1 MEIYNTLGRLR
12 EPFVVRDAGRVGMY
26 VCGPTVQ
33 ARPHVGHGRAAV
45 AFDVM
50 RRYFEWTGRE
60 VTYVQNVTDVEDKII
75 AAALEQ
81 GRSTTEIAADS
92 QAAFEQAYQRLGV
105 ASPTMAPKATAHI
118 PEMIAMIEDLIAT
131 GHAYEAGGDVYFI
144 VRSFPDYGKL
154 SGRNID
160 ELQSGVRVDPGDL
173 KRDPLDFA
181 VWKAA
186 KPGEPA
192 WDSPWGS
199 GRPGWHIECSAMARK
214 YLGVGFDIHAGGHDL
229 VFPHHENE
237 IAQAEAADGS
247 RFARYWL
254 HNGMVTL
261 GGEKMAKSTGH
272 VVDLLEA
279 LEQYPPIAV
288 RLFYL
293 RTHYRK
299 PVEFTEETLRDA
311 TAQLERLW
319 AFRRR
324 GPAVV
329 GAVAEPGSIQR
340 FREAMEDDFD
350 VAAALAVLFEV
361 VREGN
366 RQLDAGTDTTAWF
379 SAYDVITGV
388 LGIVEPEADLSDL
401 AASLEALSVR
411 IGVEPGD
418 PAEMVEALVSARSQ
432 ARADR
437 DWVRADE
444 IRDALGEIGIVVED
458 AADGASWHRR

>member
-81 GRSTTEIAADS
+81 GRSTTEVAADA
-92 QAAFEQAYQRLGV
+92 QAAFEQAYQKLGV
-105 ASPTMAPKATAHI
+105 ANPTVAPKATDHI
-118 PEMIAMIEDLIAT
+118 PEMIAMVEDLIST

-160 ELQSGVRVDPGDL
+160 ELQSGARVDPSDL

-181 VWKAA
+181 VWKSA
-186 KPGEPA
+186 KSGEPS
-192 WDSPWGS
+192 WDSPWGR
-199 GRPGWHIECSAMARK
+199 GRPGWHIECSAMARR

-229 VFPHHENE
+229 IFPHHENE

-247 RFARYWL
+247 LFARYWL

-279 LEQYPPIAV
+279 LDQYLPMAV

-311 TAQLERLW
+311 TGQLERLW
-319 AFRRR
+319 SFRRR
-324 GPAVV
+324 GPKA
-329 GAVAEPGSIQR
+329 AETAPDPESIQR
-340 FREAMEDDFD
+340 FTEAMEDDFD

-366 RQLDAGTDTTAWF
+366 RQLDAGTDASAF
-379 SAYDVITGV
+379 LAAYDVIAGV
-388 LGIVEPEADLSDL
+388 LGIAEPEADLSDL
-401 AASLEALSVR
+401 VAALQDLSAR
-411 IGVEPGD
+411 IGTEPGE
-418 PAEMVEALVSARSQ
+418 PKEMVDALVGARAQ

>member
-1 MEIYNTLGRLR
+1 
-12 EPFVVRDAGRVGMY
+12 
-26 VCGPTVQ
+26 
-33 ARPHVGHGRAAV
+33 
-45 AFDVM
+45 
-50 RRYFEWTGRE
+50 
-60 VTYVQNVTDVEDKII
+60 
-75 AAALEQ
+75 
-81 GRSTTEIAADS
+81 
-92 QAAFEQAYQRLGV
+92 
-105 ASPTMAPKATAHI
+105 
-118 PEMIAMIEDLIAT
+118 
-131 GHAYEAGGDVYFI
+131 
-144 VRSFPDYGKL
+144 
-154 SGRNID
+154 
-160 ELQSGVRVDPGDL
+160 
-173 KRDPLDFA
+173 
-181 VWKAA
+181 
-186 KPGEPA
+186 
-192 WDSPWGS
+192 
-199 GRPGWHIECSAMARK
+199 MARK

-299 PVEFTEETLRDA
+299 PVEFTQETLRDA

-388 LGIVEPEADLSDL
+388 LGIAEPEADLSDL

-432 ARADR
+432 ARASR
-437 DWVRADE
+437 DWVKADE